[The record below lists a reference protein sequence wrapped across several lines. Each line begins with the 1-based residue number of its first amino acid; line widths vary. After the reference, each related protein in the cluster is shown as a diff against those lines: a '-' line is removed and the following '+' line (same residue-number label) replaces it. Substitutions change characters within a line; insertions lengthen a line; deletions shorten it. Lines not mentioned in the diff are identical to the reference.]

1 MTCVTIK
8 GKGRVMQHKRST
20 VLTALI
26 LASISTMGFA
36 ADTDNLVVG
45 GAQTGDATNTNNLTV
60 GDGVNFYT
68 NAKNNI
74 MNTMGTRGFGASF
87 SLALGERAGYDAGNG
102 TGKAKYLF
110 LMGKSAGEAMWGTST
125 HKFILGDAA
134 GWNAGGHHDF
144 FLVIVQLV
152 KPMVTITLPLDKM
165 RIRKM

>member
-1 MTCVTIK
+1 MICVTIK

-68 NAKNNI
+68 NAK
-74 MNTMGTRGFGASF
+74 
-87 SLALGERAGYDAGNG
+87 
-102 TGKAKYLF
+102 K
-110 LMGKSAGEAMWGTST
+110 
-125 HKFILGDAA
+125 
-134 GWNAGGHHDF
+134 
-144 FLVIVQLV
+144 
-152 KPMVTITLPLDKM
+152 
-165 RIRKM
+165 